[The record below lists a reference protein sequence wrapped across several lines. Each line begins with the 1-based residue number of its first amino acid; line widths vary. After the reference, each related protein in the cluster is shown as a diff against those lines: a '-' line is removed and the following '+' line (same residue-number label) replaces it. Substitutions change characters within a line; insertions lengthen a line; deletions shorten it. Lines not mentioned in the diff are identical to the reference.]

1 MKNIHFISSFPEP
14 VSKTVYRKL
23 LDQKYQWKYVVG
35 LLKKSAISYEN
46 LCQFK
51 YKSFDFF
58 KIIYLL
64 FGCAVPL
71 EVKEWGPNH

>member
-1 MKNIHFISSFPEP
+1 MKI
-14 VSKTVYRKL
+14 
-23 LDQKYQWKYVVG
+23 Q
-35 LLKKSAISYEN
+35 
-46 LCQFK
+46 CQFK

-58 KIIYLL
+58 KIIYLI